1 MQTLVIAVAGILAV
15 VTSNQLAPRVGVA
28 SPLILLALGT
38 AVGLTPWGGTLTVD
52 PEVILEVVLPA
63 LLFSTAASLPVMD
76 FRREVVAV
84 SGLAIGLVLVTA
96 VVLGLVLDAL
106 VPALTLP
113 WAIAL
118 AAVISPTDAVAVSI
132 ARGSGV
138 GHRVITVLEGE
149 GLFNDATAL
158 VLLSSATTAGLAHD
172 AGELSPASLLPDFL
186 LALLVALVIGWAVGE
201 LAVRARSRVL
211 RAPMDTALTF
221 TVPFLASVPAE
232 HLGGSGLVA
241 AVVAGLVMSHRGP
254 RLLPPSYRQA
264 GDRNWQTIE
273 LLLEGLVFLTMG
285 VQAHGILIEVEH
297 EGLGAGTAALVAVV
311 AAVVTIAVRA
321 VFVAGLIPGLR
332 LVGRGRRRRHAVHA
346 DSVARME
353 ERLAALCSDTPEDAD
368 TPEGAEGADGGEA
381 PEEPAA
387 PTDGEE
393 SAPAHA
399 ATEPAG
405 ATGTDPLGRDLRR
418 ERRRKRRLGADLEYF
433 RNEPLRWREG
443 AVIVW
448 AGMRGAIT
456 LAAAQTLP
464 TETPERPFLL
474 LVALVVAA
482 GSLTVQGMTL
492 PWVIARV
499 RPAMASP
506 ETDREERDRLVRL
519 LASAAKSTALSEVI
533 ADHASDEGGP
543 QRVAG
548 VMTGWSTV
556 GRVLHHHHGV
566 GGPTEAA
573 EATLAD
579 PGSTGDD
586 VAAEEAVEE
595 EVEADREAARSGSAE
610 ATGALDAA
618 HVRELAIDAI
628 RQQRDAIL
636 DARDEGVFS
645 SDTLAYALARLDA
658 EQIMLETHR

>member
-15 VTSNQLAPRVGVA
+15 VASNQLAPRVGVA
-28 SPLILLALGT
+28 SPLLLLALGI
-38 AVGLTPWGGTLTVD
+38 AAGLTPWGSGLTVD

-84 SGLAIGLVLVTA
+84 SGLAIGLVLATA
-96 VVLGLVLDAL
+96 VLLGLVLDVL

-138 GHRVITVLEGE
+138 GRRVITVLEGE

-186 LALLVALVIGWAVGE
+186 LALLVAVVIGWAVGE

-241 AVVAGLVMSHRGP
+241 AVVAGLVMSYRGP

-285 VQAHGILIEVEH
+285 VQAYGILIEVEH

-353 ERLAALCSDTPEDAD
+353 ERLAALSSDTPEDA
-368 TPEGAEGADGGEA
+368 EGAEGADGGEA

-387 PTDGEE
+387 PSDGEE
-393 SAPAHA
+393 PAPAHA

-405 ATGTDPLGRDLRR
+405 GTGTDPLGRDLRR

-482 GSLTVQGMTL
+482 GSLTVQGLTL

-506 ETDREERDRLVRL
+506 ETDREEHDQLVRL

>member
-15 VTSNQLAPRVGVA
+15 VASNQLAPRVGVA
-28 SPLILLALGT
+28 SPLLLLALGI
-38 AVGLTPWGGTLTVD
+38 AASLTPWGSGLTVD

-84 SGLAIGLVLVTA
+84 SGLAIGLVLATA
-96 VVLGLVLDAL
+96 VLLGLVLDVL

-138 GHRVITVLEGE
+138 GRRVITVLEGE

-186 LALLVALVIGWAVGE
+186 LALLIAVVIGWAVGE

-221 TVPFLASVPAE
+221 TIPFLASVPAE

-241 AVVAGLVMSHRGP
+241 AVVAGLVMSYRGP
-254 RLLPPSYRQA
+254 RRLPPSYRQA

-285 VQAHGILIEVEH
+285 VQAYGILIEVEH
-297 EGLGAGTAALVAVV
+297 EGLGAVTAALVAVV

-353 ERLAALCSDTPEDAD
+353 ERLAALSSDTPEDA
-368 TPEGAEGADGGEA
+368 EGAEGADSGEA

-387 PTDGEE
+387 PSDGEE
-393 SAPAHA
+393 PAPAHA

-464 TETPERPFLL
+464 TATPERPFLL

-533 ADHASDEGGP
+533 ADHASDEDGP

-566 GGPTEAA
+566 GSPAEAA

-628 RQQRDAIL
+628 REQRDAIL

>member
-1 MQTLVIAVAGILAV
+1 MQTLVFAVAGILAV
-15 VTSNQLAPRVGVA
+15 VASNQLAPCVGVA
-28 SPLILLALGT
+28 SPLLLLALGI
-38 AVGLTPWGGTLTVD
+38 AAGLTPWGSGLTVD

-84 SGLAIGLVLVTA
+84 SGLAIGLVLATA
-96 VVLGLVLDAL
+96 VLLGLVLDAL

-138 GHRVITVLEGE
+138 GRRVITVLEGE

-186 LALLVALVIGWAVGE
+186 LALLVAVVIGWAVGE

-241 AVVAGLVMSHRGP
+241 AVVAGLVMSYRGP

-353 ERLAALCSDTPEDAD
+353 ERLAALSSDAPEDA
-368 TPEGAEGADGGEA
+368 EGAEGADGGEA

-393 SAPAHA
+393 PAPAHA

-443 AVIVW
+443 TVIVW

-464 TETPERPFLL
+464 TATPERPFLM

-482 GSLTVQGMTL
+482 GSLTLQGLTL

-499 RPAMASP
+499 RPAMASS

-519 LASAAKSTALSEVI
+519 LASAAKSTALSDAI
-533 ADHASDEGGP
+533 AEHASDEDGP
-543 QRVAG
+543 QRVTG

-566 GGPTEAA
+566 GDPAEAA
-573 EATLAD
+573 EATLAE
-579 PGSTGDD
+579 PGSSGHDA
-586 VAAEEAVEE
+586 AAEQTVDEE
-595 EVEADREAARSGSAE
+595 LEADREAARSGSGKA
-610 ATGALDAA
+610 AGALDAA

-628 RQQRDAIL
+628 REQRDAIL